1 MSLPISMGRLATV
14 WLIMAVAMS
23 ANGVT
28 DTTPFVWVRWMRRG

>member
-1 MSLPISMGRLATV
+1 MGRFATV

-28 DTTPFVWVRWMRRG
+28 RELVFKRS